1 MDQRLQL
8 SNRGWIRLK
17 KRLGSM
23 EMDILAAQERNRLAV
38 EKVGPIDDRSSEFLA
53 ALVIESQAECC

>member
-1 MDQRLQL
+1 
-8 SNRGWIRLK
+8 
-17 KRLGSM
+17 M